1 MTHHCLFNNRSVTYL
16 KCSFDYLLIIEQL
29 IRMRFVKLFLHT
41 LLYLIFIISL
51 KNFGVERNQISPI
64 LCAMIQIQEGYE
76 SPVGDTEASVSSK
89 ALARITVPC
98 CLYSISSLLHPPIH

>member
-1 MTHHCLFNNRSVTYL
+1 MYL
-16 KCSFDYLLIIEQL
+16 KHSFDYPLYIEQL
-29 IRMRFVKLFLHT
+29 IRMLFVKRFLHT

-64 LCAMIQIQEGYE
+64 LRAIIQIQEGYG

-89 ALARITVPC
+89 ALARVTVPC
-98 CLYSISSLLHPPIH
+98 CLSSISSLLHPPIH